1 VFSGNI
7 PEHVRL
13 LTLAAARTVPLA
25 LAIPVLGGP
34 AFPMPLRLALG
45 VGLAVLCLPLL
56 PSGPEAASALG
67 FALLAAREVLVGVVM
82 GFVVACFFRAAEAA
96 GELTDVLRGGNPAS
110 ALSPVGSGQSGPL
123 GSLFLLLAA
132 VVFLE
137 TGGLG
142 HVAAALARSYEAIP
156 LHAPIAEAYPRT
168 AAAVVILA
176 SGKLIEAAVGLA
188 APVVVALLLVEVVFG
203 IIGRALPRLPIPEVA
218 VPSKALLGLAI
229 VLLGLGSLDLALQ
242 QGVRSF
248 LGLLAATLPSGP

>member
-1 VFSGNI
+1 LFSGSIVENA
-7 PEHVRL
+7 RL

-45 VGLAVLCLPLL
+45 LGLAVLCLPVLSSA
-56 PSGPEAASALG
+56 PAAASALG
-67 FALLAAREVLVGVVM
+67 WGLLAAREVLVGVVM
-82 GFVVACFFRAAEAA
+82 GFVVASFFRAAEAA
-96 GELTDVLRGGNPAS
+96 GELTDVLRTGDSPSAPSPLGG
-110 ALSPVGSGQSGPL
+110 GQSGPL

-142 HVAAALARSYEAIP
+142 HVASSLARSYEAIP
-156 LHAPIAEAYPRT
+156 LHAPMAEAYPRT
-168 AAAVVILA
+168 AAMVVILA

-188 APVVVALLLVEVVFG
+188 APVMVALLLVDVALG
-203 IIGRALPRLPIPEVA
+203 IVGRAVPRLPIPVIA
-218 VPSKALLGLAI
+218 VPTKALLGLAV

-242 QGVRSF
+242 QGWRGF
-248 LGLLAATLPSGP
+248 LGLLAATFDPGR

>member
-1 VFSGNI
+1 VFSGSI
-7 PEHVRL
+7 LEHARL

-25 LAIPVLGGP
+25 LSIPVLGGP

-45 VGLAVLCLPLL
+45 VGLAGLCLPLL
-56 PSGPEAASALG
+56 PSGPDATSALG
-67 FALLAAREVLVGVVM
+67 FGLLAAREVLVGVVM

-96 GELTDVLRGGNPAS
+96 GDLADVLRRGDPAS
-110 ALSPVGSGQSGPL
+110 APSPLGSGQSGPL

-156 LHAPIAEAYPRT
+156 LQAPMAEAYPRT

-188 APVVVALLLVEVVFG
+188 APVMVALLLVEVVFG
-203 IIGRALPRLPIPEVA
+203 ILGRALPRLPIPEVA
-218 VPSKALLGLAI
+218 VPARALLGLAV

-242 QGVRSF
+242 HGLRGF
-248 LGLLAATLPSGP
+248 LGLLGATLQPGR